1 MSTVEALESAA
12 GNTHLNVWNPAFP
25 LAGST
30 SVSVEDLC
38 TETHVDSQSTDG
50 ATRLNTSFSTCNRYV

>member
-25 LAGST
+25 NAGST
-30 SVSVEDLC
+30 SVSVVQR
-38 TETHVDSQSTDG
+38 T
-50 ATRLNTSFSTCNRYV
+50 YVQRPVWTLSLYMGPLA